1 MDFEAWER
9 GHEVITE
16 FGYFSCRFDSKT
28 GELVSIGQGH
38 WIVSENDHYRNGTFV
53 PDNRDVS
60 FYQKR
65 NFVVSNTSLQGY
77 AFGKSERVPM
87 KDFRARIKAL
97 IEPEN
102 PDEPIY
108 WVFHDCNQDL
118 K

>member
-16 FGYFSCRFDSKT
+16 FGYCSCRFDSKT

-60 FYQKR
+60 FYQKKVR
-65 NFVVSNTSLQGY
+65 GV
-77 AFGKSERVPM
+77 
-87 KDFRARIKAL
+87 
-97 IEPEN
+97 
-102 PDEPIY
+102 
-108 WVFHDCNQDL
+108 
-118 K
+118 

>member
-1 MDFEAWER
+1 
-9 GHEVITE
+9 
-16 FGYFSCRFDSKT
+16 
-28 GELVSIGQGH
+28 
-38 WIVSENDHYRNGTFV
+38 
-53 PDNRDVS
+53 
-60 FYQKR
+60 
-65 NFVVSNTSLQGY
+65 
-77 AFGKSERVPM
+77 M